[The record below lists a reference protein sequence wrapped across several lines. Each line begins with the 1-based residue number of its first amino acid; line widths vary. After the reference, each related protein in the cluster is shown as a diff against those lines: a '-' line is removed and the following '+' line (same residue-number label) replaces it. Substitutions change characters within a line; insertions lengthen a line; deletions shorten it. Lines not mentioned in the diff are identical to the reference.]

1 MRIPREHTDTRQ
13 PTPVRSAFANTGYSP
28 WPLYQGSGKTGS
40 CEGHPGTTRS
50 RGIRRGRG
58 GDEVVGNGRIV
69 GITQSGTIGRKKGG
83 GARPLEPIADA
94 RPAQGWAPLKEA
106 VGNPSRH
113 PRTPLQTTPVRR
125 AFAPH
130 RLPALATLPG
140 SGGRRVHAQVR
151 GRPILNPM
159 VGIVG

>member
-1 MRIPREHTDTRQ
+1 MTRLKL
-13 PTPVRSAFANTGYSP
+13 T
-28 WPLYQGSGKTGS
+28 
-40 CEGHPGTTRS
+40 ETTRDYPS
-50 RGIRRGRG
+50 ATRRDILSAWGILLMRGIRRGRE
-58 GDEVVGNGRIV
+58 GDEAVGNGWIV
-69 GITQSGTIGRKKGG
+69 GITQSGTIGRKKGV
-83 GARPLEPIADA
+83 GAWPLEPIADA

-113 PRTPLQTTPVRR
+113 PQTLLQTTPVRR

-140 SGGRRVHAQVR
+140 SGGRKVHAQVC
-151 GRPILNPM
+151 GRPILSPM

>member
-1 MRIPREHTDTRQ
+1 MRIPRAHTDTRQ
-13 PTPVRSAFANTGYSP
+13 PTPVRSAYANTGYSP
-28 WPLYQGSGKTGS
+28 WPLYQGLGKTGS

-69 GITQSGTIGRKKGG
+69 GITQSGTIRRKKGG

-94 RPAQGWAPLKEA
+94 RPAQGWAPLREA

-130 RLPALATLPG
+130 RLLALATLPG

-151 GRPILNPM
+151 GRPILSPM